1 MVTDEMQRPYI
12 ISYQTGN
19 STLIVVSDLPKD
31 EIIIQLT
38 PQTKIK
44 PVEMDQDNEA
54 LITTMHSTECVSH
67 MPDSSFFSN

>member
-19 STLIVVSDLPKD
+19 RTLTALSDLPKD

-44 PVEMDQDNEA
+44 PEEIGQDNEA

-67 MPDSSFFSN
+67 LPDSSFFSN